1 MKTRRPFAI
10 NVLLF
15 LLLFLSL
22 GALFGGG
29 VLIIDPSGDIF
40 QMPVIILQNSP
51 FNNFLIPGLFL
62 FIVLGVLPALVF
74 YSLLKQPQWPW
85 ANALNVYSDMYWAW
99 TFTLYIGF
107 ALIIWISVQTLVINY
122 VHFVHTAYVLLGILI
137 ISLALLPSVK
147 QAYFQRGQQ

>member
-29 VLIIDPSGDIF
+29 VLIIDPSGDLF

-62 FIVLGVLPALVF
+62 FIVLGVLPPRF
-74 YSLLKQPQWPW
+74 LKKEH
-85 ANALNVYSDMYWAW
+85 NC
-99 TFTLYIGF
+99 
-107 ALIIWISVQTLVINY
+107 QTQKNY
-122 VHFVHTAYVLLGILI
+122 
-137 ISLALLPSVK
+137 
-147 QAYFQRGQQ
+147 